1 MWTMNEN
8 LVPHMYDNVRTDS
21 MREAQRLGLL
31 GRDPEPRST
40 NIHFR
45 KAISAR
51 AARLGRFLISL
62 GKRLERLDPA
72 ASSI

>member
-1 MWTMNEN
+1 MWSNEH

-21 MREAQRLGLL
+21 LREAQRLGLL
-31 GRDPEPRST
+31 GREPDST
-40 NIHFR
+40 PIHFR

-51 AARLGRFLISL
+51 AARLGRFLIEL

-72 ASSI
+72 AGSL